1 MRFSRLVLAFFGLAV
16 VSSCSTVTKAIE
28 AIANAD
34 PSADIRDVRARS
46 NKAIAAHDLE
56 TVIATMTP
64 DIVVTAGDGAVFVGR
79 DNVRAR
85 VARTFADATFIDY
98 LRTPDSITV
107 STARPTLAAEHG
119 HWMGRYHTTNG
130 IEDIGGVY
138 LAMWR
143 RTNEGWRIRSELFV
157 SLTCHG
163 PRMCALRD
171 VSYDA
176 PIRWRT
182 ALSSALGN

>member
-1 MRFSRLVLAFFGLAV
+1 MRHSTLAVGLIGIAV

-28 AIANAD
+28 AIGAD
-34 PSADIRDVRARS
+34 APVSDIRDVRARS

-56 TVIATMTP
+56 GVVAALTP
-64 DIVVTAGDGAVFVGR
+64 DVVVTAGNGTVLVGR
-79 DNVRAR
+79 DTMRSSFR
-85 VARTFADATFIDY
+85 RTFADTTFIDF

-107 STARPTLAAEHG
+107 STARPTIAAEHG
-119 HWMGRYHTTNG
+119 HWMGRYHTASG

-143 RTNEGWRIRSELFV
+143 RTSEGWRIRSELFV

-163 PRMCALRD
+163 PRMCT
-171 VSYDA
+171 
-176 PIRWRT
+176 P
-182 ALSSALGN
+182 

>member
-1 MRFSRLVLAFFGLAV
+1 MRLSTLVLGLIGTAL

-28 AIANAD
+28 AIVTNTPA
-34 PSADIRDVRARS
+34 SDIRDVRARS

-56 TVIATMTP
+56 GVTATLTP
-64 DIVVTAGDGAVFVGR
+64 DVVVTAGNGGVLVGR
-79 DNVRAR
+79 DTVRSSFR
-85 VARTFADATFIDY
+85 RTFADTTFIDF

-107 STARPTLAAEHG
+107 STARPMLAAEQG
-119 HWMGRYHTTNG
+119 HWMGRYHTANG

-163 PRMCALRD
+163 PRLCT
-171 VSYDA
+171 
-176 PIRWRT
+176 P
-182 ALSSALGN
+182 